1 MPIITSSSVPLTCTP
16 STPCVLGIDEAGRG
30 PLLGPMVY
38 GAAYWPENEA
48 AEIAAFGFDDSKAL
62 TAVKREALFKQMK
75 SCGRIG
81 YVTHCCTARE
91 ISAEMLRRSP
101 VSLNVISHDAATS
114 MLELVLA
121 QGVRVEKVF
130 VDTVGE
136 PGYYQSKLE
145 KIFNQGNGGGGGT
158 SKRGWA
164 ISFTVS
170 KKADS
175 LFKSVSAASIAAKV
189 TRDASIRDWVFE
201 EPALAHI
208 RGVDEKDEKGKGSK
222 LSSLVAKEDNKAIL
236 ADAPFENLAHKKDE
250 ESGEEGNVEEKD
262 ADLYKSK
269 KPISR
274 KQVIE
279 DSDDND
285 DDGHLDKIKSG
296 SVEPL
301 DSLSAVE
308 NHFAET
314 DSEDEGSGKSSSGP
328 LLTAT
333 KRRRTETETQ
343 LSSLHPLSAGSGY
356 PGDEKTKTWALK
368 HFDPVFGW
376 PSIVRFSWAPARDAL
391 ERDGVKIQ
399 WGEETQ
405 PTVSSFFSSSFS
417 SSSKSSSS
425 WLKKRRIQNSGS
437 LL

>member
-1 MPIITSSSVPLTCTP
+1 MTMPLIHSSPVPQTCTP

-38 GAAYWPENEA
+38 GAAYWPEAEA
-48 AEIAAFGFDDSKAL
+48 DEIAAFGFDDSKAL
-62 TAVKREALFKQMK
+62 SAVKREALFKQMK

-81 YVTHCCTARE
+81 YVTHSCTARE
-91 ISAEMLRRSP
+91 ISADMLRRSP
-101 VSLNVISHDAATS
+101 VSLNVISHDAAAS
-114 MLELVLA
+114 MLELVLS

-145 KIFNQGNGGGGGT
+145 KIFNQGNGGGGGS

-164 ISFTVS
+164 ISFVVS

-189 TRDASIRDWVFE
+189 TRDASIRDWIFE

-208 RGVDEKDEKGKGSK
+208 RGGSGAERSHSPIVLTEETK
-222 LSSLVAKEDNKAIL
+222 KALDSSV
-236 ADAPFENLAHKKDE
+236 FEQSTQNDE
-250 ESGEEGNVEEKD
+250 EDKETAASGKEKRS
-262 ADLYKSK
+262 SK
-269 KPISR
+269 R
-274 KQVIE
+274 QVIG
-279 DSDDND
+279 DSDDDCDVSESIKAPSIDAAVASSAIESQFADTDND
-285 DDGHLDKIKSG
+285 DEGLEK
-296 SVEPL
+296 
-301 DSLSAVE
+301 AV
-308 NHFAET
+308 
-314 DSEDEGSGKSSSGP
+314 SGP

-333 KRRRTETETQ
+333 KRRRTESET
-343 LSSLHPLSAGSGY
+343 LPSHAGLHPLSAGSGY
-356 PGDEKTKTWALK
+356 PGDEKTKAWALK

-399 WGEETQ
+399 WGEESQ
-405 PTVSSFFSSSFS
+405 PTVSSFFASSFS
-417 SSSKSSSS
+417 SSSKATSS
-425 WLKKRRIQNSGS
+425 WLKKRRIENSGS
-437 LL
+437 SL